1 METPKQNIND
11 IYRDQL
17 NEFVKKYEYSLYK
30 FINYQDKVTFV
41 LDEKADTFY
50 FSPKE
55 KKI

>member
-1 METPKQNIND
+1 METPKQNINE

-55 KKI
+55 KII